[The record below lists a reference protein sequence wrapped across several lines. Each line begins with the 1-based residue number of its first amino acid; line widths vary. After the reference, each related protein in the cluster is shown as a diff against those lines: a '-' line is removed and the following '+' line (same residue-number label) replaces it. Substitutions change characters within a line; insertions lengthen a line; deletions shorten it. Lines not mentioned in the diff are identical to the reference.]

1 VTLKLFTILFT
12 AAGTLIDLKTR
23 YIIPVDLNSIL
34 YWNAIL
40 LVEFFRDLNMPQKS
54 EKYRIIAEEWLE
66 AVTAILW
73 HDEVGAWLD
82 YDTINEIKRDYFYPT
97 NIAPLWTGCYKDKE
111 TQVGKVMKYLEK
123 TKIMRNLGGIPT
135 TLEHSGEQ
143 WDYPNAWPPLQ
154 YIMIMGL
161 DNTDDDGAKQLA
173 FDMTERWVRSNY
185 KAFNE
190 TGAMYEKV
198 SVLIFCQ
205 V

>member
-1 VTLKLFTILFT
+1 MTLKLFTILFT